1 MLTTKVAQILDLHL
15 NLTVEEIENYL
26 EHPPRPEMGDIAFPC
41 FTLAKHLKKSPAVI
55 AAELAAS
62 IQHPEVTVQAAG
74 PYVNF
79 FFNRSLATEA
89 ILTQLNHPDYG
100 KLSIGEG
107 KKVVIDMSSP
117 NIAKPFG
124 VGHLRSTVIGAA
136 LYRMYKAAGYNTVN
150 VNHLGDWGTQFGK
163 QITAYKRWGDD
174 VKLAE
179 EPIRESLR
187 LYVKF
192 HDEEEND
199 PTLGPEAREWFRK
212 LEQGDEEAV
221 RLWTYF
227 VEISMQ
233 EFERMYKRLGV
244 DFDHVL
250 GESFYIDK
258 TEGIVTKL
266 KQSGLLIESDEALV
280 VPLEEE
286 GMPPCLIIKKDGTTI
301 YPTRDLATAFYRR
314 EEMGADEILYVVGAE
329 QKLHFQQVF
338 AVLNKLGEP
347 WAKDC
352 IHVPFGLMKFEG
364 RKMSTRRGK
373 VVFLEEVLDE
383 AVQRAREIIKL
394 KNPNLPNAEEVA
406 EQVGIGAIVFGDLK
420 NHRLNEVDFSLEEA
434 LSFEG
439 ETGPYVQYSY
449 ARIQSLLT
457 KAELTIS
464 DRNTDLG
471 DALNEITISD
481 SAWSLLKH
489 LSRYPE
495 YLKKAVRLKEPSV
508 LAKYVIDAAQL
519 FNRFYHHERILDGE
533 PGELSYKLSLVKVT
547 GESIQNI
554 MTLLGV
560 KTPDRM

>member
-1 MLTTKVAQILDLHL
+1 MLTAKTVQILKPY
-15 NLTVEEIENYL
+15 VEVDVQEIEQWL
-26 EHPPRPEMGDIAFPC
+26 EQPPRPEMGDVAFPC
-41 FTLAKHLKKSPAVI
+41 FALAKQYKKSPAVI
-55 AAELAAS
+55 ASELASS
-62 IQHPEVTVQAAG
+62 IQHPEVTVEASG

-79 FFNRSLATEA
+79 FFQRSAA
-89 ILTQLNHPDYG
+89 AASIFTQINNPDYG
-100 KLSIGEG
+100 KLSIGKG

-136 LYRMYKAAGYNTVN
+136 LYRMYKKAGYSAES

-174 VKLAE
+174 QKLKE
-179 EPIRESLR
+179 EPIKESLR

-199 PTLGPEAREWFRK
+199 RTLAPEAREWFRK

-221 RLWTYF
+221 RLWNYF

-233 EFERMYKRLGV
+233 EFDRMYERLGV
-244 DFDHVL
+244 KFDHTL

-258 TEGIVTKL
+258 TDGIVAKL
-266 KQSGLLIESDEALV
+266 KDANLLIESDEALV

-286 GMPPCLIIKKDGTTI
+286 GMPPCLIIKQDGTTI

-314 EEMGADEILYVVGAE
+314 EVMGADEILYVVGAE

-338 AVLNKLGEP
+338 TVLNKLGES
-347 WAKDC
+347 WATDC
-352 IHVPFGLMKFEG
+352 IHVSFGLMKFEG
-364 RKMSTRRGK
+364 RKMSTRKGK
-373 VVFLEEVLDE
+373 VVFLEKVLDE
-383 AVQRAREIIKL
+383 AVQRALEIIKL

-420 NHRLNEVDFSLEEA
+420 NNRINEVDFSLEEA

-439 ETGPYVQYSY
+439 ETGPYVQYTY

-457 KAELTIS
+457 KAEQAIPDRNTKANLSIDHLTIS
-464 DRNTDLG
+464 DT
-471 DALNEITISD
+471 
-481 SAWSLLKH
+481 AWNLIKH
-489 LSRYPE
+489 LSRYPA
-495 YLKKAVRLKEPSV
+495 YLEKAVCAKEPSV
-508 LAKYVIDAAQL
+508 LAKYVIDTAQM
-519 FNRFYHHERILDGE
+519 FNRFYHHERILDGS
-533 PGELSYKLSLVKVT
+533 PQELEYKLTLAQVT
-547 GESIQNI
+547 AKNIQQI
-554 MTLLGV
+554 LSLLGI
-560 KTPDRM
+560 KTPERM

>member
-1 MLTTKVAQILDLHL
+1 MLTTKVAKILDSH
-15 NLTVEEIENYL
+15 VDMSVQEIENML
-26 EHPPRPEMGDIAFPC
+26 EQPPRPEMGDVSFPC
-41 FTLAKHLKKSPAVI
+41 FLLAKSLKKSPAII

-62 IQHPEVTVQAAG
+62 IQDAGVTVEAAG

-79 FFNRSLATEA
+79 FFQRNTAAEA
-89 ILTQLNHPDYG
+89 IFTQLSHPDYG

-136 LYRMYKAAGYNTVN
+136 LYRMYKIAGYSVEN

-163 QITAYKRWGDD
+163 QITAYKKWGNDE
-174 VKLAE
+174 KLAK
-179 EPIRESLR
+179 EPIRESLK

-192 HDEEEND
+192 HDEEEHD
-199 PTLGPEAREWFRK
+199 PTLGREAREWFRK
-212 LEQGDEEAV
+212 LEQGDEEAT
-221 RLWTYF
+221 RLWNYF
-227 VEISMQ
+227 VKISMQ
-233 EFERMYKRLGV
+233 EFDRMYKRLGV
-244 DFDHVL
+244 EFDHVL

-258 TEGIVTKL
+258 AEGIVTKL
-266 KQSGLLIESDEALV
+266 QASDLLIESDEALV

-286 GMPPCLIIKKDGTTI
+286 GMPPCLIIKQDGTTI
-301 YPTRDLATAFYRR
+301 YPTRDLVTAFYRR

-338 AVLNKLGEP
+338 AVLRKLGES

-383 AVQRAREIIKL
+383 AVQRAREIIKS
-394 KNPNLPNAEEVA
+394 KNPNLPNAEAVA

-420 NHRLNEVDFSLEEA
+420 NHRLNEVNFSLEEA

-457 KAELTIS
+457 KAEEIGPQGNIKSHIS
-464 DRNTDLG
+464 LDG
-471 DALNEITISD
+471 ISISD

-495 YLKKAVRLKEPSV
+495 YLERAVRLKEPSV
-508 LAKYVIDAAQL
+508 LARYVIDTAQL
-519 FNRFYHHERILDGE
+519 FNRLYHQERILDGE
-533 PGELSYKLSLVKVT
+533 PQELEYKLYIAQVT
-547 GESIQNI
+547 GERIHQI
-554 MTLLGV
+554 LTLLGV
-560 KTPDRM
+560 KTPERM

>member
-1 MLTTKVAQILDLHL
+1 MLTKKIAGILDLHL
-15 NLTVEEIENYL
+15 DMTAQEIESML
-26 EHPPRPEMGDIAFPC
+26 EQPPQPEMGDVAFPC
-41 FTLAKHLKKSPAVI
+41 FLLAKSLKKSPAII

-62 IQHPEVTVQAAG
+62 IQESGVTAKAVG

-79 FFNRSLATEA
+79 FFQRSAAAET
-89 ILTQLNHPDYG
+89 IFDQLSHSDFG

-136 LYRMYKAAGYNTVN
+136 LYRMYKIAGYSVEN

-163 QITAYKRWGDD
+163 QIAAYKRWGDD
-174 VKLAE
+174 DKLAK
-179 EPIRESLR
+179 EPIRESLN

-192 HDEEEND
+192 HDEEED
-199 PTLGPEAREWFRK
+199 DQTLGPEAREWFRK
-212 LEQGDEEAV
+212 LEQGDEEAT
-221 RLWTYF
+221 RLWKYF
-227 VEISMQ
+227 VKISMQ

-258 TEGIVTKL
+258 TEGVVSRL
-266 KQSGLLIESDEALV
+266 QNSGLLVESDEALV

-286 GMPPCLIIKKDGTTI
+286 GMPPCLIIKQDGTTI
-301 YPTRDLATAFYRR
+301 YPVRDLATAFYRR
-314 EEMGADEILYVVGAE
+314 EEMGADEIIYVVGAE

-338 AVLNKLGEP
+338 AVLRKMGES
-347 WAKDC
+347 WAEDC

-383 AVQRAREIIKL
+383 AVQRAHQIIKV

-420 NHRLNEVDFSLEEA
+420 NHRLNEVDFSLEDA

-439 ETGPYVQYSY
+439 ETGPYVQYTY

-457 KAELTIS
+457 KAQGIVPQDNLRS
-464 DRNTDLG
+464 YP
-471 DALNEITISD
+471 ALDTITISD
-481 SAWSLLKH
+481 AAWNLLKH

-495 YLKKAVRLKEPSV
+495 YLEKAVRLKEPSV
-508 LAKYVIDAAQL
+508 LARYVIETSQL
-519 FNRFYHHERILDGE
+519 FNRLYHHERILDGE
-533 PGELSYKLSLVKVT
+533 AEELVYKLNLAQVT
-547 GESIQNI
+547 GERIRQI
-554 MTLLGV
+554 LTLLGV
-560 KTPDRM
+560 QTPERM

>member
-1 MLTTKVAQILDLHL
+1 MLIKKIAGILDSHL
-15 NLTVEEIENYL
+15 DMTAQEIESML
-26 EHPPRPEMGDIAFPC
+26 EQPPQPEMGDVAFPC
-41 FTLAKHLKKSPAVI
+41 FLLAKSLKKSPAII

-62 IQHPEVTVQAAG
+62 IQESVVTAKAVG

-79 FFNRSLATEA
+79 FFQRSAAAKTIFA
-89 ILTQLNHPDYG
+89 QLSHPDFG
-100 KLSIGEG
+100 NLSIGEG

-136 LYRMYKAAGYNTVN
+136 LYRMYKIAGYSVEN

-163 QITAYKRWGDD
+163 QIAAYKRWGNDD
-174 VKLAE
+174 KLAK
-179 EPIRESLR
+179 EPIRESLH

-199 PTLGPEAREWFRK
+199 QTLGPEAREWFRK
-212 LEQGDEEAV
+212 LEQGDEEAT
-221 RLWTYF
+221 RLWDYF
-227 VEISMQ
+227 VKISMQ

-258 TEGIVTKL
+258 TEGIVSRL
-266 KQSGLLIESDEALV
+266 QNSGLLVESDEALV

-286 GMPPCLIIKKDGTTI
+286 GMPPCLIIKQDGTTI

-338 AVLNKLGEP
+338 AVLRKMGES
-347 WAKDC
+347 WAEDC
-352 IHVPFGLMKFEG
+352 VHVPFGLMKFEG

-383 AVQRAREIIKL
+383 AVRRAHEIIKV

-406 EQVGIGAIVFGDLK
+406 EQVGIGAVVFGDLK
-420 NHRLNEVDFSLEEA
+420 NHRLNEVNFSLEEA

-439 ETGPYVQYSY
+439 ETGPYVQYTY

-457 KAELTIS
+457 KAQEIIPHGNTRSCPALDAVSIS
-464 DRNTDLG
+464 D
-471 DALNEITISD
+471 A
-481 SAWSLLKH
+481 AWNLLKH

-495 YLKKAVRLKEPSV
+495 YLEKAVRVKEPSV
-508 LAKYVIDAAQL
+508 LARYVIDTAQL
-519 FNRFYHHERILDGE
+519 FNRLYHHERILDGE
-533 PGELSYKLSLVKVT
+533 TEELEYKIYLAHVT
-547 GESIQNI
+547 GERIQQI
-554 MTLLGV
+554 LTLLGV
-560 KTPDRM
+560 QTPERM

>member
-1 MLTTKVAQILDLHL
+1 MLTKKIAQILDLHVDM
-15 NLTVEEIENYL
+15 TAQEIESML
-26 EHPPRPEMGDIAFPC
+26 EQPPHPEMGDVAFPC
-41 FTLAKHLKKSPAVI
+41 FLLAKSLKKSPAII

-62 IQHPEVTVQAAG
+62 IQESGVTAEAAG

-79 FFNRSLATEA
+79 FFQRSTAAEA
-89 ILTQLNHPDYG
+89 IFAQLSHPDYG

-136 LYRMYKAAGYNTVN
+136 LYRMYQIAGYSVEN

-163 QITAYKRWGDD
+163 QIAAYKRWGDD
-174 VKLAE
+174 EKLE
-179 EPIRESLR
+179 KEPIKESLN

-192 HDEEEND
+192 HDEEEHD
-199 PTLGPEAREWFRK
+199 RSLGPEAREWFRK
-212 LEQGDEEAV
+212 LEQGDEEAI
-221 RLWTYF
+221 RLWNYF
-227 VEISMQ
+227 VKISMQ

-258 TEGIVTKL
+258 TAGIVTKL
-266 KQSGLLIESDEALV
+266 QESGLLIESDEALV

-286 GMPPCLIIKKDGTTI
+286 GMPPCLIIKQDGTTI

-338 AVLNKLGEP
+338 AVLRKLGES
-347 WAKDC
+347 WAEDC

-383 AVQRAREIIKL
+383 AVQRASEIIKS

-439 ETGPYVQYSY
+439 ETGPYVQYTY

-457 KAELTIS
+457 KAQEIVPQGNARSYIALDKISIS
-464 DRNTDLG
+464 D
-471 DALNEITISD
+471 A
-481 SAWSLLKH
+481 AWNLLKH

-495 YLKKAVRLKEPSV
+495 YLEKAIRLKEPSV
-508 LAKYVIDAAQL
+508 LARYVIDTAQL
-519 FNRFYHHERILDGE
+519 FNRLYHQERILDGK
-533 PGELSYKLSLVKVT
+533 PQELEYKLYIAQVT
-547 GESIQNI
+547 GEQIHQI
-554 MTLLGV
+554 LTLLGV
-560 KTPDRM
+560 KTPERM